1 MASGNISIKTNTSS
15 WKVRCHWSTTTYA
28 SSNKTKI
35 SMKYQIYRDIE
46 GTVTNVSTYFGWC
59 GITYGNLTR
68 FDEHQF
74 EERITVEPKT
84 WTTISSWSFTIPHKA
99 DGTRT
104 VQVWG
109 AVDSETLT
117 IFPEWEEYPMNEYIK
132 LPTITRGATIS
143 TAPNFTDEDN
153 PTITYSNKSGS
164 DTTLIQAAISLDGSK
179 DDIAYRD
186 IPIDGTSYTF
196 ELTDA
201 ERELLRNATLNG
213 SVSRKVRFYVK
224 STADG
229 NTYYRYL
236 EKTFTV
242 ANCMPEIHATLYDVN
257 EKTVALTQN
266 SDWFVIGASDLQFQV
281 EATPKKGGTI
291 TGYNTICGSKN
302 STLQQDTFFQIEANE
317 IVFTA
322 TDNRGQTA
330 TYTWPFE
337 TINYVRPTCELELG
351 ELTIDDA
358 GEATA
363 SVPVKISG
371 TFFNSTFGEEGVLN
385 EFIIEFLHTGQDDWV
400 ELTDGLVPIVEGEN
414 YKLEFTVQ
422 GLDYKK
428 QLKFQARFTD
438 KATTVESVERTAR
451 LMPIFDWS
459 DEDFNFNV
467 PVSIEG
473 NSLAD
478 YVIETGSDSMGSNG
492 TWYWQKWKSGKAECW
507 GYRNYGNMAITT
519 TFGEL
524 YVSTDFKQSLPSG
537 LFGEPPYFI
546 SIEPMS
552 GGYGTWIS
560 KGYQD
565 EATTDETMTF
575 CLVRA
580 KSNTLT
586 QAKIGFHAIGSWLEP
601 LG

>member
-1 MASGNISIKTNTSS
+1 MATSGTINLSGSSSSFKTRVVWSASQSTSS
-15 WKVRCHWSTTTYA
+15 LKSTITYKVQYWRKGEVPTYSNYSGWIDFFVWGSKEESVSRTLQTVYMSVGESWTTVFSGSFTVSHTSSGQAPDITVSGYLNATGESYHWTIPE
-28 SSNKTKI
+28 KTKI
-35 SMKYQIYRDIE
+35 
-46 GTVTNVSTYFGWC
+46 NLSTIKVYASLSSASSFNDTENPK
-59 GITYGNLTR
+59 ITY
-68 FDEHQF
+68 
-74 EERITVEPKT
+74 TVP
-84 WTTISSWSFTIPHKA
+84 
-99 DGTRT
+99 R
-104 VQVWG
+104 
-109 AVDSETLT
+109 
-117 IFPEWEEYPMNEYIK
+117 
-132 LPTITRGATIS
+132 
-143 TAPNFTDEDN
+143 
-153 PTITYSNKSGS
+153 KSA
-164 DTTLIQAAISLDGSK
+164 TTLLQACISLDGGK

-186 IPIDGTSYTF
+186 IPIDSTSYTF
-196 ELTDA
+196 ELTEVEWA
-201 ERELLRNATLNG
+201 VLLNATLNG
-213 SVSRKVRFYVK
+213 SASRQVRFYVK
-224 STADG
+224 STVSG
-229 NTYYRYL
+229 STYYKYL

-242 ANCMPEIHATLYDVN
+242 VDCMPEIHATVYDVN

-266 SDWFVIGASDLQFQV
+266 SDYFVIGASDLQFQV

-337 TINYVRPTCELELG
+337 TIEYVRPTCELELG

-385 EFIIEFLHTGQDDWV
+385 EIVIEIKHTGTEDVWV
-400 ELTDGLVPIVEGEN
+400 EPPDGLVPIVEGEN

-428 QLKFQARFTD
+428 QLKFQARITD

-451 LMPIFDWS
+451 IKPVFDWS

-467 PVSIEG
+467 PLQYQEKPM
-473 NSLAD
+473 D
-478 YVIETGSDSMGSNG
+478 FVIEYGSDSMGTNG
-492 TWYWQKWKSGKAECW
+492 TWYWQKWYSGKAECW
-507 GYRNYGNMAITT
+507 GYRNYGNMAITKS
-519 TFGEL
+519 FGEL
-524 YVSTDFKQSLPSG
+524 FVSEDFKQPLPSG

-552 GGYGTWIS
+552 GGYGTWVS

-586 QAKIGFHAIGSWLEP
+586 QAKIGFHAIGSWMEP